1 MIDLHCHILPGI
13 DDGPRVIEESLEMAR
28 AFCASGY
35 RVAAAT
41 PHMIPGTGWMPSAGR
56 IRNKIEELNLAIE
69 LADLDLRIVSGMEV
83 ALDPRIPELLEEGH
97 LLGLGD
103 AAWLL
108 IEPPFLHMPSGWE
121 QIIFSVLS
129 RGVSVLLA
137 HPERCQH
144 LADTPGAI
152 ERLIASGVHLQV
164 NWGSI
169 IGQYGRKAART
180 VNLMAQNGW
189 IHCLATDSHRAQGLD
204 PQAMKMARDRLAG
217 LIGEENLALIARENP
232 GRVLNGG
239 QPAAMKTRET
249 MAGAHRAR
257 GWRFWK

>member
-1 MIDLHCHILPGI
+1 VIDVHCHILPGI
-13 DDGPRVIEESLEMAR
+13 DDGPRAIEESLEMAR
-28 AFCASGY
+28 AFCANGY

-41 PHMIPGTGWMPSAGR
+41 PHMIPGTGWMPSAAR
-56 IRNKIEELNLAIE
+56 VRNKIKELNLAIARE
-69 LADLDLRIVSGMEV
+69 ELDLRIVSGMEV
-83 ALDPRIPELLEEGH
+83 ALDPRIPELLDEGH

-103 AAWLL
+103 AAWIL

-121 QIIFSVLS
+121 QIIFSVLA
-129 RGVSVLLA
+129 RGFSVLLA

-152 ERLIASGVHLQV
+152 ERLMASGVHLQA

-169 IGQYGRKAART
+169 IGQYGRKVAR
-180 VNLMAQNGW
+180 MANAMAENGW
-189 IHCLATDSHRAQGLD
+189 IHCLATDSHRARGLD
-204 PQAMKMARDRLAG
+204 PAALKMARDRLID
-217 LIGEENLALIARENP
+217 LIGEDNLALIACDNP

-239 QPAAMKTRET
+239 TLAAMEVKGT
-249 MAGAHRAR
+249 MAGANKVR